1 MQEYPVKR
9 GFTKDLSTRMAAAM
23 KEYFGIEPERS
34 GDHLR
39 IRYGALQVLDV
50 TAGSGGKTLIVYT
63 ESDKEASDEV
73 IMETNRRFRK
83 FLETVTGFSSKER
96 LKRAKSVTEE

>member
-9 GFTKDLSTRMAAAM
+9 GLTKDLSTRIVEAL
-23 KEYFGIEPERS
+23 KECFGKEPERS
-34 GDHLR
+34 GDHFR
-39 IRYGALQVLDV
+39 IRYGALQLLDV
-50 TAGSGGKTLIVYT
+50 AAGSRGKTLIVNT
-63 ESDKEASDEV
+63 ESDKGAADEV

-96 LKRAKSVTEE
+96 VKRAKSVIEE